1 MKYRIIILMTIGVL
15 ISSCGTTKV
24 VRDQRNLISG
34 TWTLNDVRYE
44 NNKGL
49 FKAIV
54 FNDAD
59 AICFEDSNWFF
70 RDNNSTGR
78 YSIKDGTLCS
88 GGDRFIRWSVID
100 NPENYNSILQIKFI
114 DENRKDIS
122 GGFGYRLTIS
132 SLSAAEM
139 ILKTNVTVDG
149 KPVTVVYEFTK
160 N

>member
-1 MKYRIIILMTIGVL
+1 MKHRIILM
-15 ISSCGTTKV
+15 ISAGLLLASCGTTKV
-24 VRDQRNLISG
+24 VREQRNLISG
-34 TWTLNDVRYE
+34 TWTLNNVRYE
-44 NNKGL
+44 NNEGL

-88 GGDRFIRWSVID
+88 GGDRFIRWSVVD
-100 NPENYNSILQIKFI
+100 SPQNYNTQLQFKFI

-122 GGFGYRLTIS
+122 GGMGYRLTIAT
-132 SLSAAEM
+132 LTTDEM
-139 ILKTNVTVDG
+139 ILKSNVTVDS
-149 KPVTVVYEFTK
+149 KPVTIVYQFTK
-160 N
+160 K